1 MAENIF
7 VIEVYPNSDEVDLN
21 RVLEEIKKK
30 LPSYAKLV
38 NYKIEPFMYGVN
50 KIVLRVKVPEKE
62 GLAEDIESILNEI
75 EGISAEI
82 VRMGRL

>member
-7 VIEVYPNSDEVDLN
+7 VIEVYPDSDEVDLN
-21 RVLEEIKKK
+21 SALEEIKKR
-30 LPSYAKLV
+30 LPGYAKLV
-38 NYKIEPFMYGVN
+38 DYKIEPFTYGVN

-75 EGISAEI
+75 EGISVEI